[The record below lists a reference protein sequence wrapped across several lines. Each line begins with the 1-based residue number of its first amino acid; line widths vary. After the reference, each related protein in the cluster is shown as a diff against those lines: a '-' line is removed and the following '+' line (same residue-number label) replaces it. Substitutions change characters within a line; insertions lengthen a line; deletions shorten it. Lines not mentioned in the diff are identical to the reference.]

1 MTRLL
6 TGISRPDCTREPVC
20 FSRMGRQQA
29 PLPRLLADFSEK
41 LPIFRF
47 RKRMCA
53 FAPVVLGFVL
63 IVFSPQAATCED
75 DIFRVRTDFSKEDSG
90 LSDVMI
96 KILDPPDF
104 KKVPVGK
111 LRKSSHVMLDV
122 VSVKRNQIIDQDA
135 WFAEHSLVQPDNN
148 LAVDDPNLRSFRGL
162 KLNNVIIDGERR
174 LLFYGPDNS
183 SSCLLLSQRLDN
195 GKLEYALDFSSY
207 SYAPRYVT
215 ADRDFVFQQIRW
227 ATRIGDVLYVSH
239 GHNTYAKSSFGMNA
253 YVSAIDLVS
262 MKALWHSSP
271 LVSNAYNFQVYGDY
285 LITGY
290 GFTAEPDFLF
300 LLRRDTG
307 EAVARIPV
315 KSGPEYIFRKN
326 DRLFVRTYDTDYVFR
341 ILQRR

>member
-29 PLPRLLADFSEK
+29 PLPRLLAGFSEK

-47 RKRMCA
+47 RKRMCV

-63 IVFSPQAATCED
+63 MAFSPRAATGKNV
-75 DIFRVRTDFSKEDSG
+75 IFRADLSKENSHLSG
-90 LSDVMI
+90 VMM

-111 LRKSSHVMLDV
+111 LKNSSRVILDV

-148 LAVDDPNLRSFRGL
+148 LAVDDPNLKSFRGL
-162 KLNNVIIDGERR
+162 KLNNVITDGERR
-174 LLFYGPDNS
+174 LLLYGPDNS

-195 GKLEYALDFSSY
+195 GKLEYALDFSNY
-207 SYAPRYVT
+207 SYVPKYAS

-290 GFTAEPDFLF
+290 GFTAELDFLF

-326 DRLFVRTYDTDYVFR
+326 DRLFVRTYDADYVFR
-341 ILQRR
+341 ILQKR